1 MLLRLKNIGKIYDSN
16 DILTIGIRGINL
28 DFDYNEFVTIEGESG
43 SGKSTLLNVIGAN
56 DSYEEGEL
64 YIAGEETSHYGAAE
78 WEKYREKYIAT
89 VFQDFNI
96 IENLTVLENVELA
109 LLRFDDKKV
118 RREKARELIEK
129 VGLLGQINQRGSKL
143 SGGEKQRTVIARA
156 LAKDAP
162 IILADEPT
170 GNLDVKSSREI
181 AKLLKDVSKDKLVIV
196 VTHNP
201 EFFVEYATRRVTIF
215 DGSVKEDKVIEK
227 PTETKNVELPEV
239 KQSRKKNIKDILHI
253 GVLNYKSRP
262 KFTAMM
268 SFALLVCAVT
278 LFVVL
283 SVFGSS
289 LIKPVTNSLDTVGV
303 NGKVIVSSEKGNL
316 TNDDLD
322 KAAGKTKAGFYL
334 LDKEFS
340 EFTVNVPK
348 KSGMLSAYR
357 VTCLYAPY
365 KYNLKQGEAVLVLP
379 KSAEKDKNA
388 IIETFVNAN
397 AGIESVSVKTTL
409 SSDSVLLYLSH
420 ADAEEN
426 GIKIKA
432 INTTMKLGETVVTVY
447 AFEKDEAVES
457 GKINLVNSN
466 TYQATKYS
474 AVLSVK
480 SNKSYEVASD
490 SEKDETRSGKLIVKM
505 NPDDYAA
512 IFETEQS
519 NASQSVLYYA
529 DDVAAENALGKFPD
543 GMMGMLST
551 SKVYVQSAGDVY
563 TMNVIYYIALIAI
576 CLLFGALISVIF
588 GRSVKVFQTDFA
600 VYRTL
605 GISSKISSR
614 SLYIQMA
621 LIFLPTIVFL
631 PLVSL
636 IAAVIP
642 GGGIAFI
649 SAGNYFFIE
658 IMLLIIVE
666 FVAFGFNRAINGQS
680 IRKSLRRGSKG

>member
-1 MLLRLKNIGKIYDSN
+1 
-16 DILTIGIRGINL
+16 
-28 DFDYNEFVTIEGESG
+28 
-43 SGKSTLLNVIGAN
+43 
-56 DSYEEGEL
+56 
-64 YIAGEETSHYGAAE
+64 
-78 WEKYREKYIAT
+78 
-89 VFQDFNI
+89 
-96 IENLTVLENVELA
+96 
-109 LLRFDDKKV
+109 
-118 RREKARELIEK
+118 
-129 VGLLGQINQRGSKL
+129 
-143 SGGEKQRTVIARA
+143 
-156 LAKDAP
+156 
-162 IILADEPT
+162 
-170 GNLDVKSSREI
+170 
-181 AKLLKDVSKDKLVIV
+181 
-196 VTHNP
+196 
-201 EFFVEYATRRVTIF
+201 
-215 DGSVKEDKVIEK
+215 
-227 PTETKNVELPEV
+227 
-239 KQSRKKNIKDILHI
+239 
-253 GVLNYKSRP
+253 
-262 KFTAMM
+262 MM

-303 NGKVIVSSEKGNL
+303 NGKVIVSSEKGDI
-316 TNDDLD
+316 TQEDLD
-322 KAAGKTKAGFYL
+322 NAAGKTNAGFYL

-348 KSGMLSAYR
+348 KSGMLAAYS

-365 KYNLKQGEAVLVLP
+365 QYNLKQGEAVLVLP

-397 AGIESVSVKTTL
+397 AGIESISVKTTL
-409 SSDSVLLYLSH
+409 SSGNVLLYLSH

-447 AFEKDEAVES
+447 AFEKDENVES

-474 AVLSVK
+474 AVFSVK
-480 SNKSYEVASD
+480 SNKSYEVATD

-512 IFETEQS
+512 IFETEQTD
-519 NASQSVLYYA
+519 ASQSVLYYA
-529 DDVAAENALGKFPD
+529 DDQTAENALGKFPD

-551 SKVYVQSAGDVY
+551 SKVYVQGAGDVY
-563 TMNVIYYIALIAI
+563 AMNVIYYIALIAV
-576 CLLFGALISVIF
+576 CLLFAALISVIF

-658 IMLLIIVE
+658 IMLLLIVE
-666 FVAFGFNRAINGQS
+666 FVAFGFNRAIAGQS

>member
-1 MLLRLKNIGKIYDSN
+1 M
-16 DILTIGIRGINL
+16 
-28 DFDYNEFVTIEGESG
+28 
-43 SGKSTLLNVIGAN
+43 
-56 DSYEEGEL
+56 
-64 YIAGEETSHYGAAE
+64 
-78 WEKYREKYIAT
+78 
-89 VFQDFNI
+89 
-96 IENLTVLENVELA
+96 
-109 LLRFDDKKV
+109 
-118 RREKARELIEK
+118 
-129 VGLLGQINQRGSKL
+129 
-143 SGGEKQRTVIARA
+143 
-156 LAKDAP
+156 
-162 IILADEPT
+162 
-170 GNLDVKSSREI
+170 
-181 AKLLKDVSKDKLVIV
+181 
-196 VTHNP
+196 
-201 EFFVEYATRRVTIF
+201 
-215 DGSVKEDKVIEK
+215 
-227 PTETKNVELPEV
+227 
-239 KQSRKKNIKDILHI
+239 
-253 GVLNYKSRP
+253 
-262 KFTAMM
+262 
-268 SFALLVCAVT
+268 
-278 LFVVL
+278 
-283 SVFGSS
+283 
-289 LIKPVTNSLDTVGV
+289 

-365 KYNLKQGEAVLVLP
+365 KYNLKRGEAVLVLP

-397 AGIESVSVKTTL
+397 AGIESISVKTTL
-409 SSDSVLLYLSH
+409 SSGDVLLYLSH

-432 INTTMKLGETVVTVY
+432 INTTMKLGETIVTVY

-563 TMNVIYYIALIAI
+563 AMNVVYYIALIAI
-576 CLLFGALISVIF
+576 CLLFAALISVIF

-636 IAAVIP
+636 IAATLPGAGIP
-642 GGGIAFI
+642 FI
-649 SAGNYFFIE
+649 SLGNYFFIE
-658 IMLLIIVE
+658 VMLLLIVE
-666 FVAFGFNRAINGQS
+666 FVAFGFNRTINGQS